1 MCRQKG
7 LDYACL
13 LTSLRHFDQQTSFL
27 LHRFNLTI
35 AAHTSRLNHAIGEI
49 HSVGHRLQ
57 IGLRRFRESSVVA
70 LFVLGPWIDPF
81 LRYFNSALR
90 DSIPPLVKTHF
101 NHATDRDTP
110 SARRHSV
117 HNVKLYYV
125 PLFDQ
130 GTNMHMIASPYLK
143 DLSPNDDQRFA
154 VGSCLV

>member
-1 MCRQKG
+1 MAYRPGRKYIILSDYLCYIGQFFALTAAQSCTVRRQKG

-13 LTSLRHFDQQTSFL
+13 LTSLRHCGQQTSFL

-81 LRYFNSALR
+81 Y
-90 DSIPPLVKTHF
+90 DTSI
-101 NHATDRDTP
+101 RRCETP
-110 SARRHSV
+110 SHRS
-117 HNVKLYYV
+117 
-125 PLFDQ
+125 
-130 GTNMHMIASPYLK
+130 
-143 DLSPNDDQRFA
+143 
-154 VGSCLV
+154 